1 MSMDPS
7 QIPQSHS
14 EASLSANEALLL
26 TLAIV
31 IPACYILFGLTILV
45 YIDQTNRRRL
55 ENLIYNRTE
64 FLINLHTELTGRQL
78 SVPTPQLPCFS
89 VHVPAPMP
97 LYAPQPSAQPPPPD
111 IPDFSTATSD
121 STTTRCPATPPPSYS
136 GETYFDEE
144 HFV

>member
-1 MSMDPS
+1 MDPS
-7 QIPQSHS
+7 PTPQFSS
-14 EASLSANEALLL
+14 AASLSANEALLL

-31 IPACYILFGLTILV
+31 IPACCILFGLTILV

-55 ENLIYNRTE
+55 ETLIYNRTE

-78 SVPTPQLPCFS
+78 SAPSPQLPCFS
-89 VHVPAPMP
+89 VHVPAPTP
-97 LYAPQPSAQPPPPD
+97 IYAPQPPPPPPAAD
-111 IPDFSTATSD
+111 VPNFSTTASD
-121 STTTRCPATPPPSYS
+121 SGTTRCPATPPPSYS

>member
-1 MSMDPS
+1 MDPS
-7 QIPQSHS
+7 PIPQSHNETS
-14 EASLSANEALLL
+14 ISANEALLL

-31 IPACYILFGLTILV
+31 IPACCILFGLTILV

-78 SVPTPQLPCFS
+78 AAPTPQLPCFS
-89 VHVPAPMP
+89 VHVPAPTP
-97 LYAPQPSAQPPPPD
+97 IYSPQPLSSAPATDAPN
-111 IPDFSTATSD
+111 FSATASD
-121 STTTRCPATPPPSYS
+121 TGTTRCPATPPPSYS